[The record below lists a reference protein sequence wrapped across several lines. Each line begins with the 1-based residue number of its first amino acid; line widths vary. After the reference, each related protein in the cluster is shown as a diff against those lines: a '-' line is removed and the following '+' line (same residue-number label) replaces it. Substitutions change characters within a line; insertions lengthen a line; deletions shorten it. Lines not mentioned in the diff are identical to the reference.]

1 MAIGFTSF
9 GTVTAIDA
17 DDPNTTPPDDAR
29 VISAPNKQG
38 HNDYPSRLT
47 MGAHFTAGGAND
59 VTVVLWVKDNSDSGT
74 NRWFALATL
83 TGLNDV
89 SQVVNDLPPNAELF
103 AQVTAI
109 NGAPTDATVRGHFH

>member
-9 GTVTAIDA
+9 GTVAAVDA
-17 DDPNTTPPDDAR
+17 DDPNTTPPDGSR

-59 VTVVLWVKDNSDSGT
+59 VTVVLWVKDNDGGG

-83 TGLNDV
+83 AALNDAA
-89 SQVVNDLPPNAELF
+89 QVVNDVPPNAELF
-103 AQVTAI
+103 AQVTVY